1 MRKIKKGIVFS
12 DDIKRILSGVNAFD
26 YQYKSIPSGSVI
38 DIVRYDFRN
47 DVNKIFNDEVTI
59 ISEEEMLGVNEF
71 IGGEYPHCY
80 FR

>member
-1 MRKIKKGIVFS
+1 MKEIKKGIVFS

-26 YQYKSIPSGSVI
+26 YQYKSIPSGIVI
-38 DIVRYDFRN
+38 DSVRSDFRN
-47 DVNKIFNDEVTI
+47 DVNKIFNGDVTI

-80 FR
+80 SR

>member
-1 MRKIKKGIVFS
+1 MKEIKKEIVFS

-38 DIVRYDFRN
+38 ESVRSDFRN
-47 DVNKIFNDEVTI
+47 DVNKSLNGEVTI
-59 ISEEEMLGVNEF
+59 ISEDEMLGVNEF

>member
-26 YQYKSIPSGSVI
+26 YQYKSIPSESVI
-38 DIVRYDFRN
+38 DIVRSDFRN

>member
-1 MRKIKKGIVFS
+1 MKEIKKGIVFS

-38 DIVRYDFRN
+38 ESVRSDFRN
-47 DVNKIFNDEVTI
+47 DVNKIFNGEVTI
-59 ISEEEMLGVNEF
+59 ISEDEMFGVNEF
-71 IGGEYPHCY
+71 IGSEYPHCY

>member
-1 MRKIKKGIVFS
+1 MKDIKKGIVFS

-38 DIVRYDFRN
+38 DIVRSDFRN

>member
-1 MRKIKKGIVFS
+1 MKEIKKGIVFS

-38 DIVRYDFRN
+38 ESVRSDFRN
-47 DVNKIFNDEVTI
+47 DVNKIFNGEVTI
-59 ISEEEMLGVNEF
+59 ISEDEMLGVNEF
-71 IGGEYPHCY
+71 IGSEYPHCY

>member
-38 DIVRYDFRN
+38 DIVRSDFRN
-47 DVNKIFNDEVTI
+47 DVNKIFNGDAK
-59 ISEEEMLGVNEF
+59 
-71 IGGEYPHCY
+71 
-80 FR
+80 R